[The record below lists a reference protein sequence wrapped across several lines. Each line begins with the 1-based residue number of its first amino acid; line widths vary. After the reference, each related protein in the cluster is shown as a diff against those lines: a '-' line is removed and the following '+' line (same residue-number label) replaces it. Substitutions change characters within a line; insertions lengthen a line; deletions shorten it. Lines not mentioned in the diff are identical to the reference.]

1 MIKHVGRHNN
11 QKVVVVFREIP
22 GEEHMALVVYSDN
35 IPSQV
40 HDDIMSVLESP
51 KGQSEH
57 TFADALNRSILTDG
71 RNALVALHDE
81 KWLKK
86 AAGSQIIIEASKDSH
101 IRLDELNK
109 LINEMESGDEAKA
122 RMAEVDAQAGLQ
134 ARTSASDISPVAD
147 TSALSDED
155 LAKDL
160 KRQASEMTAQAK
172 TLTSE
177 AKRLEKE
184 AKDLTP
190 KRTAKKTTKAGKASV
205 QA

>member
-1 MIKHVGRHNN
+1 
-11 QKVVVVFREIP
+11 
-22 GEEHMALVVYSDN
+22 
-35 IPSQV
+35 
-40 HDDIMSVLESP
+40 
-51 KGQSEH
+51 
-57 TFADALNRSILTDG
+57 
-71 RNALVALHDE
+71 
-81 KWLKK
+81 
-86 AAGSQIIIEASKDSH
+86 
-101 IRLDELNK
+101 
-109 LINEMESGDEAKA
+109 MESGDEAKA

>member
-11 QKVVVVFREIP
+11 QKVVVVFREVP

-35 IPSQV
+35 IPSQI
-40 HDDIMSVLESP
+40 HDDIMSVLESE
-51 KGQSEH
+51 KGQQEH
-57 TFADALNRSILTDG
+57 VFANALNRSILTDG
-71 RNALVALHDE
+71 RNALNALHDE

-86 AAGSQIIIEASKDSH
+86 VGASQIIIEASKDSH

-109 LINEMESGDEAKA
+109 LINEMESGEEAKA
-122 RMAEVDAQAGLQ
+122 KMAEVDAASGLQ
-134 ARTSASDISPVAD
+134 ARTGAGDIAPIGD

-160 KRQASEMTAQAK
+160 RRQADAMTAQAK
-172 TLTSE
+172 SLTTE

-184 AKDLTP
+184 AKALEP
-190 KRTAKKTTKAGKASV
+190 KRTAKKTTKAAKSSV
-205 QA
+205 SA

>member
-22 GEEHMALVVYSDN
+22 GEEHMALVVYSDT
-35 IPSQV
+35 IPSQI
-40 HDDIMSVLESP
+40 HDDIMKVLEGP
-51 KGQSEH
+51 VGQAEH
-57 TFADALNRSILTDG
+57 TFANALNRSILTDG
-71 RNALVALHDE
+71 RNALNALHDE

-86 AAGSQIIIEASKDSH
+86 VGTSQIIIEASKDSQ

-109 LINEMESGDEAKA
+109 LINEMESGDEARAK
-122 RMAEVDAQAGLQ
+122 MAKVDAEAGLQ
-134 ARTSASDISPVAD
+134 ARTTAGDIAPVAD

-160 KRQASEMTAQAK
+160 KRQADAMNAQAK
-172 TLTSE
+172 SLTTE

-190 KRTAKKTTKAGKASV
+190 KRTAKKTTKAGKSSV
-205 QA
+205 SA

>member
-11 QKVVVVFREIP
+11 QKVVVVFREVP
-22 GEEHMALVVYSDN
+22 GEEHMALVIYSDN
-35 IPSQV
+35 IPSQI
-40 HDDIMSVLESP
+40 HDDIMSVLESD
-51 KGQSEH
+51 KGQQEH
-57 TFADALNRSILTDG
+57 VFANALNRSILTDG
-71 RNALVALHDE
+71 RNALNALHDE

-86 AAGSQIIIEASKDSH
+86 VGTSQIIIEASKDSQ

-109 LINEMESGDEAKA
+109 LINEMESGDEARAK
-122 RMAEVDAQAGLQ
+122 MAKVDGEAGLQ
-134 ARTSASDISPVAD
+134 ARTSAGDIAPTTD

-160 KRQASEMTAQAK
+160 KRQADAMNAQAK
-172 TLTSE
+172 SLTTE

>member
-122 RMAEVDAQAGLQ
+122 RMAEVDSQAGLQ

-184 AKDLTP
+184 AKE
-190 KRTAKKTTKAGKASV
+190 
-205 QA
+205 

>member
-40 HDDIMSVLESP
+40 HDDIMSV
-51 KGQSEH
+51 
-57 TFADALNRSILTDG
+57 NRSILTDG
-71 RNALVALHDE
+71 RNALNALHDE

-86 AAGSQIIIEASKDSH
+86 VGTSQIIIEASKDSQ

-109 LINEMESGDEAKA
+109 LINEMESGDEARAK
-122 RMAEVDAQAGLQ
+122 MAKVDAEAGLQ
-134 ARTSASDISPVAD
+134 ARTTAGDIAPVAD

-160 KRQASEMTAQAK
+160 KRQADAMNAQAK
-172 TLTSE
+172 SLTTE

-190 KRTAKKTTKAGKASV
+190 KRTAKKTTKAGKSSV
-205 QA
+205 SA

>member
-86 AAGSQIIIEASKDSH
+86 AATSQIIIEASKDSH